1 VAIAQTLPDAIDD
14 TFGDRDAVLAL
25 ADKLSAEDVQLYYQ
39 IGLIGRRDLP
49 LSPEPRGGFEMV
61 LLRMLAF
68 RPEQAGMAASA
79 PAQSQK
85 TQAAQPAAVKKA
97 ALKPAPQVAAGGGTA
112 DASTSEWA
120 GIIESLSLKG
130 MAREMSLNCVFHG
143 IQDDVVELTM
153 DPAHVHLLG
162 KAREQQLEAALA
174 EYYQRK
180 VSVRINQQ
188 DKLQS
193 ETPAAQR
200 SRQQNERQQQ
210 AEQSIRQDEN
220 IKAIQ
225 DTFGASVNQESIRP
239 RD

>member
-1 VAIAQTLPDAIDD
+1 
-14 TFGDRDAVLAL
+14 
-25 ADKLSAEDVQLYYQ
+25 
-39 IGLIGRRDLP
+39 
-49 LSPEPRGGFEMV
+49 MV

-68 RPEQAGMAASA
+68 RPAQAEAGASA
-79 PAQSQK
+79 PVVAKRPQATQS
-85 TQAAQPAAVKKA
+85 AAAKKVAATPVSKASPADSKA
-97 ALKPAPQVAAGGGTA
+97 ADAGSG
-112 DASTSEWA
+112 EWG

-143 IQDDVVELTM
+143 IQDDVVELTL

-162 KAREQQLEAALA
+162 KAREEQLEAALG

-180 VSVRINQQ
+180 VSVRINRQ

-225 DTFGASVNQESIRP
+225 DAFGGSVNQESIRP